1 MADPAEADIIII
13 NTCGFIESAK
23 TEAIENIL
31 MACQYKQENPDLKVI
46 VTGCLAERYKQ
57 QIIQEIPRSM
67 PLSALAPTP
76 RCPPSFAASVPTVRA
91 RLESYGLKSDIAV
104 RRCARYLDP
113 AALCYLKIAEGCNNG
128 CYYCAIPLIRGACAA
143 VKSTTASPRPAGW
156 RARVCAS

>member
-57 QIIQEIPRSM
+57 QIIQETPESM

-76 RCPPSFAASVPTVRA
+76 RCPPSSAASVPTVRA
-91 RLESYGLKSDIAV
+91 RVESYGPKSDMQ
-104 RRCARYLDP
+104 L
-113 AALCYLKIAEGCNNG
+113 GG
-128 CYYCAIPLIRGACAA
+128 
-143 VKSTTASPRPAGW
+143 
-156 RARVCAS
+156 ARVISTPRHYAT

>member
-57 QIIQEIPRSM
+57 QIIQEIPEVDAVVGIGSNA
-67 PLSALAPTP
+67 AL
-76 RCPPSFAASVPTVRA
+76 PPSSAASVPTVRA
-91 RLESYGLKSDIAV
+91 RSRITAPRAICSSAV
-104 RRCARYLDP
+104 R
-113 AALCYLKIAEGCNNG
+113 ALSR
-128 CYYCAIPLIRGACAA
+128 PRG
-143 VKSTTASPRPAGW
+143 TMRT
-156 RARVCAS
+156 